1 MKRPNVLFLL
11 VDTLRSDKCTSNDLR
26 KQLPNI
32 HRLMDDGATFSE
44 TITVASSTPSC
55 ISSLFTGL
63 YPVRH
68 QVRMMG
74 RRRLPAWASTMAE
87 VFKASGYNT
96 YASVAGPLEQ
106 SIGFARG
113 FDEYT
118 MRHERTEHLYGEWGK
133 DLGKMLKN
141 RFQPPFFAYIHFWEV
156 HQPRRVLPQYDS
168 SAFGETMYE
177 RAIASWDFGLGQIL
191 RCVPKDTLVVLS
203 GDHGE
208 RIAEN
213 ALEAAI
219 DRYKSPLRHAL
230 KKMGFTEKQMKTLGR
245 ARSLLMSYL
254 FKRGIVKDPVATLI
268 GHGHHVY
275 DYLVRVPFILSQ
287 CELVPQ
293 KLVYN
298 NQVGQVDILP
308 TLVDLLS
315 LSKPK
320 QRPDGRSLVPVLRGE
335 PMSEVPIY
343 MEAGAVNAR
352 YDEASNSVRLGGV
365 RMEGWKYVYSLTD
378 SKAPEELYNL
388 QTDPREKNNCAKTEP
403 QRKARLASL
412 VKAHFAIEQEQQA
425 DNAGEQMSLEEL
437 SLIEGRLRDLGY
449 MQ

>member
-11 VDTLRSDKCTSNDLR
+11 VDTLRSDKCTPKELR
-26 KQLPNI
+26 NQLPNI
-32 HRLMDDGATFSE
+32 HRLMDDGTTFSE
-44 TITVASSTPSC
+44 TITVNSSTPAC

-68 QVRMMG
+68 RVRMMG
-74 RRRLPAWASTMAE
+74 NRRLPAWASTMAE

-96 YASVAGPLEQ
+96 YASVAGPLEE

-118 MRHERTEHLYGEWGK
+118 MRHERTEHLYGEWGR
-133 DLGKMLKN
+133 DLREMLKN
-141 RFQPPFFAYIHFWEV
+141 GFRRPFFTYIHFWEV

-191 RCVPKDTLVVLS
+191 QCVPKDTLVVVT

-208 RIAEN
+208 RIAQN
-213 ALEAAI
+213 AVEAAI
-219 DRYKSPLRHAL
+219 DKYKSPIRHAL
-230 KKMGFTEKQMKTLGR
+230 KSIGVSEKRLKSLGR
-245 ARSLLMSYL
+245 ARSLLQNYL
-254 FKRGIVKDPVATLI
+254 FKRGIVKDPIATLV

-275 DYLVRVPFILSQ
+275 DYLVRVPFILSR

-320 QRPDGRSLVPVLRGE
+320 QRLDGRSLLPVLRGE
-335 PMSEVPIY
+335 AISEVPIY
-343 MEAGAVNAR
+343 VEAGAVNVR

-365 RMEGWKYVYSLTD
+365 RTEGWKYVCSLKD
-378 SKAPEELYNL
+378 SNAPEELYNL
-388 QTDPREKNNCAKTEP
+388 QTDPREKSNCAKSDP
-403 QRKARLASL
+403 PRKARLASL
-412 VKAHFAIEQEQQA
+412 VKAHFAIEEEQRG
-425 DNAGEQMSLEEL
+425 DDAGEQMSPQEL
-437 SLIEGRLRDLGY
+437 SVIEGRLRDLGY

>member
-11 VDTLRSDKCTSNDLR
+11 VDTLRSDKCTANELR

-32 HRLMDDGATFSE
+32 HRLMDDGTTFSE
-44 TITVASSTPSC
+44 TIAVASSTPAC

-68 QVRMMG
+68 QIRMMG
-74 RRRLPAWASTMAE
+74 NRRLPAWASTMAE
-87 VFKASGYNT
+87 LFKASGYNT
-96 YASVAGPLEQ
+96 YASVAGPLER

-133 DLGKMLKN
+133 DLGEMLKH
-141 RFQPPFFAYIHFWEV
+141 RFRPPFFAYIHFWEV

-168 SAFGETMYE
+168 SSFGETMYE
-177 RAIASWDFGLGQIL
+177 RAIASWDFGLGKIL
-191 RCVPKDTLVVLS
+191 QCVPKDTLVVLS

-230 KKMGFTEKQMKTLGR
+230 KKMGFSENQMKTLGR
-245 ARSLLMSYL
+245 ARSLLMNYL

-275 DYLVRVPFILSQ
+275 DYLVRVPFILSR
-287 CELVPQ
+287 CELVPD
-293 KLVYN
+293 KLVYS

-335 PMSEVPIY
+335 PMSDVPTY

-352 YDEASNSVRLGGV
+352 YDEASNRVRLGGV
-365 RMEGWKYVYSLTD
+365 RTEGWKYVCSLTD
-378 SKAPEELYNL
+378 SEAPEELYNL
-388 QTDPREKNNCAKTEP
+388 KLDPREKNNCAKSEP
-403 QRKARLASL
+403 QRKAQLAAL
-412 VKAHFAIEQEQQA
+412 AKAHFAIEQEQRA
-425 DNAGEQMSLEEL
+425 DDGGEQMSPHEL
-437 SLIEGRLRDLGY
+437 SVIERRLKDLGY